1 MAHRPQSR
9 RTLAAR
15 PINPRR
21 DSNMKRK
28 LSALVF
34 GAAAF
39 SSAGAKKHV
48 RFRDEQ
54 ANKVG
59 EDDTGPHASSSA
71 SSLFQQRQNQR
82 RADSSETLHHVCI
95 YSEFAKGNKC
105 EQLWRDQG
113 HAALMRVT
121 TTTTTQTGTETMID
135 TWGLWPDLNDD
146 IIDAGLSNVLGGP
159 DVRQNFA
166 RDAWSIDKYPY
177 IHCRQLDE
185 AQNIKLVK
193 SIELES
199 QRFTGWTPWNNCAS
213 FVEAV
218 FEDVMEVVVIPPKPW
233 WHVGVETPCELG
245 GHIRRLNRGRNLP
258 AEGVPPGLG

>member
-1 MAHRPQSR
+1 
-9 RTLAAR
+9 
-15 PINPRR
+15 
-21 DSNMKRK
+21 MKRK
-28 LSALVF
+28 LSVLIC
-34 GAAAF
+34 GASVL
-39 SSAGAKKHV
+39 SSADAKKHV
-48 RFRDEQ
+48 HSRNEQ

-59 EDDTGPHASSSA
+59 EDGTEPLASSSA
-71 SSLFQQRQNQR
+71 SSSFQQQNQR
-82 RADSSETLHHVCI
+82 QMQTANSNQQHHLCI
-95 YSEFAKGNKC
+95 YSEFAKGDKC

-121 TTTTTQTGTETMID
+121 IPPTQTTGNAEPTID

-146 IIDAGLSNVLGGP
+146 IIDAGLSNVLGGS
-159 DVRQNFA
+159 DVRHNFA
-166 RDAWSIDKYPY
+166 RDAWSVDKYPY

-185 AQNIKLVK
+185 AQNIRLAK
-193 SIELES
+193 SIEMES

-218 FEDVMEVVVIPPKPW
+218 FEDVMGVVVIPPKPW

-245 GHIRRLNRGRNLP
+245 GHIRRLNGGRNLP